1 MFPSQ
6 STPICAAEECTE
18 LEQLHA
24 THRKKKKE
32 KRKKERKV
40 LNKSQGSYILC
51 LANRSEL
58 HSQESLLP
66 DLALYELKGFLHK
79 FS

>member
-24 THRKKKKE
+24 TYRKKKKE